1 MSQEN
6 KVKFGLKNCHYA
18 LLTETIVDNRTV
30 YSYGT
35 PKRIPGAVSLS
46 MDMQG
51 GLSRFFADDIAY
63 YTTYSHQGYE
73 GDLEIAEIPE
83 SVSIDIF
90 GDTKDENGAIVET
103 NLLQPKEFAFLF
115 EFDGDQKATRHV
127 LYKCTMTRPGL
138 TGNTKEDTAEPQTST
153 LTLSAAPRGD
163 GKVHT
168 RTSSSM
174 DSSTYDGWYDEV
186 YDVAAAAKKVTSITL
201 SNNTLSL
208 AKGATETLTPTVLP
222 EDADNKNIVWGTSD
236 PAVVTVSGGVVTG
249 VTAGTAT
256 ITAIAADGSG
266 VSATCSVTVTE

>member
-208 AKGATETLTPTVLP
+208 AEGATETLTPTVLP

-236 PAVVTVSGGVVTG
+236 SAVATVSGGVVTG
-249 VTAGTAT
+249 VAAGTAT